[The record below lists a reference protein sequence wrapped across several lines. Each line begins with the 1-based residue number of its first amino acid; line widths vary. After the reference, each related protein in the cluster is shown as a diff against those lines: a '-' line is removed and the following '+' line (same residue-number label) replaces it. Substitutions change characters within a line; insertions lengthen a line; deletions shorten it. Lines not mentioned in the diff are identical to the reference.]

1 MDPEGNY
8 VRRHVPI
15 LKHFPA
21 EFIYEPWLA
30 PMDVQIK
37 SKCIIGKDYPKPLVD
52 QHTASKDNMAKMKDA
67 FEQAKLTSDDR
78 VDSKRVCFENYEDE
92 PSVKKRKER
101 HIEKRQVENTK

>member
-1 MDPEGNY
+1 MDPEGSY

-15 LKHFPA
+15 LKHFPD

-52 QHTASKDNMAKMKDA
+52 HNVACKENMAKMKDA
-67 FEQAKLTSDDR
+67 FDQAKQTTDDIS
-78 VDSKRVCFENYEDE
+78 SKRVCFETYEPE
-92 PSVKKRKER
+92 PSAKKRRER
-101 HIEKRQVENTK
+101 HMEKRQVENTK